1 MKFLKQCAA
10 FGLAASLLASCSQE
24 TPWGANSGE
33 GYLHL
38 RIDALNDVEAAVP
51 AVRAISTD
59 IEVPPYSAFSVSMVK
74 EAGGYSKTWASIDE
88 FAKEES
94 FPVGNYTLSVSY
106 GDEKSQGQVLPNEMG
121 YEHAYYY
128 GETDVTIREGADTE
142 VHLTAVL
149 QNAIV
154 VIEYTEDFKHY
165 FPEYS
170 TIVQPAGGEAI
181 NLGSNEALNYVQP
194 GDLSIII
201 SATQQNGKTLTLNP
215 ATFTVEGKHMY
226 KLRYNVYNGELG
238 NAVLSIE
245 FDDNLTTQPVTVN
258 LSEDLENA
266 RAPQV
271 SLIGPEPGQT
281 LAYAPGAPYTGD
293 AKFAVVADGGMQNA
307 VLTISSDDQTFKL
320 SFLSENNDIDL
331 CAATPVQQQALEDAG
346 IKCIGFFGNK
356 STMAEVDLSGLFDK
370 LPKGKCDF
378 SFYVRDEYTQV
389 SEPLGFSMTA
399 IPVEKSAVCDDGAP
413 FAENYAD
420 IIVGYNGPEPTLT
433 IPFSFNITLSS
444 GLDETLEVLSVEA
457 SDAPKTRS
465 DEFPVKYYK
474 YRIKLPEEDVI
485 TKKDAFNINVLFNN
499 VAKDAMVVPVNV
511 VYPAHT
517 MTYDA
522 MANQLRWRVSF
533 PGVESKENS
542 DALKEAYMKRLRVF
556 IDGSAKTSAY
566 DADIDAY
573 VINGLTPGQAYNLQ
587 TSMQI
592 ASTPSEYATTQ
603 SVTTETAAGVPN
615 GDFEE
620 LTETI
625 NTTINQGGQWT
636 ITRGGTK
643 HQTKLNMVI
652 KEPNNWKSTN
662 SQTCNL
668 NSSNLNTWYVIPSVF
683 NSTLTWNSNQPEAK
697 VAGIGQDAYVS
708 TAAIYSNLTA
718 KSGENAM
725 IIRNVAWDTN
735 GPSITYTNQTG
746 NRDYSNYYCNNE
758 PSIANRTAGR
768 MYLASGS
775 NEGVN
780 FNNRPKSLKGYY
792 KYSQD
797 TQDTDEKA
805 VVLIELL
812 NGDNII
818 TTKTIELNPASNY
831 TLFEIPLMDKYAFN
845 QVPTTL
851 KISIT
856 STNRSSDIKT
866 TNYCNKD
873 ECCSRGAQLT
883 IDNLTFEY

>member
-121 YEHAYYY
+121 YEHAHYY

-307 VLTISSDDQTFKL
+307 VLTISSDDKTFKL

-433 IPFSFNITLSS
+433 TPFSFKITLSS

-587 TSMQI
+587 TSMQV

-620 LTETI
+620 LTQTI
-625 NTTINQGGQWT
+625 NNIELQQGGGWSSLGHWAEQY
-636 ITRGGTK
+636 TK
-643 HQTKLNMVI
+643 ETYNVS
-652 KEPNNWKSTN
+652 EPDGWASVNAK
-662 SQTCNL
+662 TCNL
-668 NSSNLNTWYVIPSVF
+668 NASTMNTWFVVPSTYNVG
-683 NSTLTWNSNQPEAK
+683 NAYSGNTAMAIRSVGYDYSGNVPGRSTNTDNTNYSTKTPGDNPAHK
-697 VAGIGQDAYVS
+697 AAGKLFLGSYSVNTSSLAE
-708 TAAIYSNLTA
+708 IYSQGINF
-718 KSGENAM
+718 SE
-725 IIRNVAWDTN
+725 R
-735 GPSITYTNQTG
+735 PS
-746 NRDYSNYYCNNE
+746 SF
-758 PSIANRTAGR
+758 S
-768 MYLASGS
+768 
-775 NEGVN
+775 
-780 FNNRPKSLKGYY
+780 GYY
-792 KYSQD
+792 KYTPQGD
-797 TQDTDEKA
+797 DKG
-805 VVLIELL
+805 LIKIEILDG
-812 NGDNII
+812 NNVII
-818 TTKTIELNPASNY
+818 SKTVEVSAQANWTKFNVEVPK
-831 TLFEIPLMDKYAFN
+831 FAFGSK
-845 QVPTTL
+845 VTTL
-851 KISIT
+851 KIMIASSNKASESYAEEDANISVTPIT
-856 STNRSSDIKT
+856 EYTQKYLGSELI
-866 TNYCNKD
+866 
-873 ECCSRGAQLT
+873 